1 MSEIEKDSSVRLAS
15 ESRMKR
21 FAVFGGDV
29 HYGVGGF
36 HDYGKSFETLEEA
49 KEYATGQIAL
59 RFASRTTEPRYQW
72 WHIFDL
78 DLRVVVACGEETP
91 YGADHSTPQIIP

>member
-1 MSEIEKDSSVRLAS
+1 MSGIEKGSSVHPAS
-15 ESRMKR
+15 EPRTKR

-36 HDYGKSFETLEEA
+36 HDYGKSFDTLEAA
-49 KEYATGQIAL
+49 KEYATGQIPL
-59 RFASRTTEPRYQW
+59 RFATRTTEPRYQW

-78 DLRVVVACGEETP
+78 DLRAVAACGDETP
-91 YGADHSTPQIIP
+91 YGAEHSTPQIIP